1 MTGTL
6 IDGKLETAFP
16 ALNIIEPRYYGSFD
30 AFKNFHTSYDPFTSK
45 KLGYRKHDHL
55 QTILRKHCIRR
66 LFKDIFGHQEVV
78 TQVEWLA
85 MNDEQRR
92 LYDTFEKEAILEL
105 ENFYITGKE
114 PGVAFIRACQIME
127 HPNRFPN
134 LAGSGFVDIMP
145 GETPA
150 KLDRLELHLTDHL
163 ETRTPVIIYAA
174 MRPQQREAFALAEKM
189 GMRVALIDG
198 DASQSERAAS
208 DRAFRAGELD
218 TLVCSPQVADTGFNW
233 QFSGERE
240 LAHII
245 FCSLPY
251 KDVVYS
257 QAVKR
262 AIRKNRSSALRVTVL
277 AYRDSLDIRKMQILM
292 NKSLDAA
299 RVDPTQTILNILSS
313 R

>member
-1 MTGTL
+1 
-6 IDGKLETAFP
+6 
-16 ALNIIEPRYYGSFD
+16 
-30 AFKNFHTSYDPFTSK
+30 
-45 KLGYRKHDHL
+45 
-55 QTILRKHCIRR
+55 
-66 LFKDIFGHQEVV
+66 
-78 TQVEWLA
+78 

-198 DASQSERAAS
+198 DATSAERFHA

-257 QAVKR
+257 QAAKR
-262 AIRKNRSSALRVTVL
+262 AIRRNRSGPLRITVL
-277 AYRDSLDIRKMQILM
+277 AYRDSLDICKMQILM

-299 RVDPTQTILNILSS
+299 RVDPTQTILTFF
-313 R
+313 